1 MSGIYL
7 KVEFNRDETLEKI
20 KEVEDAT
27 ANLRNKVNE
36 LYSWLNVKA
45 SSPEKDERI
54 KRCYQGSSVH

>member
-36 LYSWLNVKA
+36 LYSWLNMKA

-54 KRCYQGSSVH
+54 KR